1 MKITLYSLIAGLRP
15 AGLILRR
22 RITFLLIFV
31 SAGLMLVQPCAGG
44 PSIAF
49 ENTYSLAT
57 ARYSPTSTLLLNGRV
72 LVAEGQSSSSEALAD
87 AELKAFR
94 NNKEVSKQ

>member
-15 AGLILRR
+15 VGLILGR

-44 PSIAF
+44 AYIVF
-49 ENTYSLAT
+49 ENTGSLAT
-57 ARYSPTSTLLLNGRV
+57 ARYSPTSTLLPNGPV
-72 LVAEGQSSSSEALAD
+72 LVAGGQSSSGEALGD
-87 AELKAFR
+87 AEP
-94 NNKEVSKQ
+94 